1 MAENRAYFCCSM
13 KTLKEGGRGVEEEE
27 PIPPEEVEGR
37 VDWMLIPFSRK
48 TEEWRTER
56 HEKEL

>member
-27 PIPPEEVEGR
+27 PIPPEEFEGR
-37 VDWMLIPFSRK
+37 VDWMLIPLSRK
-48 TEEWRTER
+48 TEE
-56 HEKEL
+56 